1 MQWLPSDRPILE
13 AAMAAFR
20 AGDWRSA
27 RARLEEATATG
38 RADAG
43 AHALLATALWN
54 LHETDAALDAANRAL
69 QLDPR
74 QLRALLVKAEAL
86 AAKGERREANAHF
99 GLVEA
104 AAAGHPSLAPDL
116 VAGVARTR
124 ARREQLKSDLEGFVR
139 SELADAGYRE
149 GRAPERFTH
158 ALEVLTGRRKLYV
171 QQPRFLY
178 YPGLP
183 DVEFYPREATPW
195 MDAVEDATDA
205 VTAEVMNVIDED
217 KAFEPYVRSKDDMII
232 RAPSKL
238 TDNMDWSSYYLWKDG
253 RETENVARFRDTM
266 AVMNAAP
273 LCHVNGRSPLI
284 NFSQLKPGAHI
295 TPHTGVV
302 NTRLLCHLPLVVPPN
317 CVFRVGNQTR
327 TWEKGKAWMFNDSIE
342 HEAWNRSD
350 STRIVLIFDVWRPEL
365 DEEERRLIS
374 TLLQSMDAY
383 APPTGSWD

>member
-1 MQWLPSDRPILE
+1 
-13 AAMAAFR
+13 
-20 AGDWRSA
+20 
-27 RARLEEATATG
+27 
-38 RADAG
+38 
-43 AHALLATALWN
+43 
-54 LHETDAALDAANRAL
+54 
-69 QLDPR
+69 
-74 QLRALLVKAEAL
+74 
-86 AAKGERREANAHF
+86 
-99 GLVEA
+99 
-104 AAAGHPSLAPDL
+104 
-116 VAGVARTR
+116 
-124 ARREQLKSDLEGFVR
+124 
-139 SELADAGYRE
+139 
-149 GRAPERFTH
+149 
-158 ALEVLTGRRKLYV
+158 
-171 QQPRFLY
+171 
-178 YPGLP
+178 
-183 DVEFYPREATPW
+183 VEFYPREATPW
-195 MDAVEDATDA
+195 MNAVEDATDA

-217 KAFEPYVRSKDDMII
+217 KAFEPYVQSKDDMII

-302 NTRLLCHLPLVVPPN
+302 NTRLLCHLPLIVPPN

-327 TWEKGKAWMFNDSIE
+327 NWGKGKAWMFNDSIE